1 MYKTNKEKF
10 NKIFGEEDN
19 IALARV
25 ISTLTPPLIFIILTF
40 AIAVLVLSLLPGVD
54 NAGNIYYLSFF
65 ESFYFTLITAT
76 TIGFGE
82 LPYDFTIAQRW
93 WTIHV
98 IIFTVMSWF
107 FVLTRIVSIFRDE
120 IIIKSLE
127 RQKLLRK
134 ITKNKKEIIIIHGI
148 NSLTKMILSK
158 INSNSLILIIEI
170 DKNKIN
176 ELQAIEEERN
186 IDFLIINLSSTSVKF
201 KEILKIIKKQTKYV
215 ISTLNNDE
223 VNSYILTITKKLS
236 PKTKVIMA
244 SKNKNSYETY
254 LILKVDK
261 LFKAEE
267 NLVYYLEEK
276 YKEEKLK
283 ILYNYIYKI
292 VSFNSLREEYKILKS
307 KENNKEGTF
316 ENKVVVFSDFKM
328 SLNLINSNIK
338 NIYFEIVYLEEE
350 DYKKMNTYLLN
361 DIKIKNENFIINLIN
376 KKEIYKEKENK
387 KELIKKLNKYESIFF
402 LFNKDRENIVN
413 ISIVKNLGIDLKNK
427 FTLSKL
433 NDVFK
438 YDMYKELHITEII
451 SFSEIEAVEIVD
463 FIDNDKKRG
472 MLEQIKKEGE
482 VTINYILNLLFK
494 NAELNIYNYH
504 FNNEYCILKNENKS
518 IKEILKNEKSI
529 YPIYIKRKIKNKI
542 QIINVIEKEEELK
555 YEDELIFITEK
566 NNYEIFLYELDVL
579 RHK

>member
-127 RQKLLRK
+127 RQKLIRK

-316 ENKVVVFSDFKM
+316 VNKVVVFSDFKM

>member
-127 RQKLLRK
+127 RQKLIRK

-361 DIKIKNENFIINLIN
+361 DIKIKNENFMINLIN

-566 NNYEIFLYELDVL
+566 NNYEIFLYELDVS

>member
-127 RQKLLRK
+127 RQKLIRK

>member
-120 IIIKSLE
+120 IIITSLE
-127 RQKLLRK
+127 RQKLIRK

-361 DIKIKNENFIINLIN
+361 DIKIKNENFMINLIN

>member
-120 IIIKSLE
+120 ILIKSLE
-127 RQKLLRK
+127 RQKLIRK

>member
-1 MYKTNKEKF
+1 M
-10 NKIFGEEDN
+10 
-19 IALARV
+19 
-25 ISTLTPPLIFIILTF
+25 
-40 AIAVLVLSLLPGVD
+40 SLLPGVD

-127 RQKLLRK
+127 RQKLIRK

-316 ENKVVVFSDFKM
+316 VNKVVVFSDFKM

>member
-127 RQKLLRK
+127 RQKLIRK

-542 QIINVIEKEEELK
+542 QIINVIEKEEEEK

>member
-120 IIIKSLE
+120 IIITSLE
-127 RQKLLRK
+127 RQKLIRK

-566 NNYEIFLYELDVL
+566 NNYEIFLYELDVS